1 MMENNKVEVEVVVA
15 ERLERRKRE
24 RKRGRLI
31 KQNVSRMINQI
42 HTRLIQKIYIQSPRS
57 LTHAFQVQC
66 LTNFILFSHKNSAKL
81 SYDKSSNSN

>member
-1 MMENNKVEVEVVVA
+1 MMENNKVEVVVA

-42 HTRLIQKIYIQSPRS
+42 HTRLIQKIYIQAQGHS
-57 LTHAFQVQC
+57 LTPFKFNV
-66 LTNFILFSHKNSAKL
+66 
-81 SYDKSSNSN
+81 